1 MKFSERNDIL
11 EEINEKFALNHRI
24 YTNSARILTDDEW
37 KDYVHRMDVIA
48 NEYKD
53 TNMKQFA
60 ADLCMAYLDD
70 TEFVQKKLK
79 EVKEKK

>member
-1 MKFSERNDIL
+1 MKFSERNNIL
-11 EEINEKFALNHRI
+11 QEINQKFAMNHDI

-37 KDYVHRMDVIA
+37 QDYVHRMDAVS

-70 TEFVQKKLK
+70 TEYVQKKLR
-79 EVKEKK
+79 EVKKE